1 MKSFRSPGAAI
12 ADDIGGAL
20 DEGRLRPRLRF
31 DDLDVHPRSVLVLDQ
46 FADPAVGEAGT
57 AAVLC
62 LPLLKAHQMKYLGKQ
77 TERGAD
83 VRLFR
88 CYECCLVTTET
99 FDTLARA

>member
-1 MKSFRSPGAAI
+1 MADAAKIRCSDQPFAII
-12 ADDIGGAL
+12 ASLVRREGGFAM
-20 DEGRLRPRLRF
+20 PQH
-31 DDLDVHPRSVLVLDQ
+31 VHPLR
-46 FADPAVGEAGT
+46 EALICRCE
-57 AAVLC
+57 LC
-62 LPLLKAHQMKYLGKQ
+62 GGQMKYLGKQ